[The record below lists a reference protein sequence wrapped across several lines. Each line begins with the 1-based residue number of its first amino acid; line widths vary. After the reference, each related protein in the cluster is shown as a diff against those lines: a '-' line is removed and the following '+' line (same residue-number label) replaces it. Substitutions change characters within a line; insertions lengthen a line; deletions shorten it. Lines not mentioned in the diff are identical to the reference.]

1 MDAQPNLFET
11 ETSAP
16 EIEKILLYAL
26 GEFQSRGKVLAE
38 RELALDR
45 LRGAFKRACEKYE
58 IDELSDEKIAGNLE
72 KLGARVK
79 KVPSFVAKHPYKITV
94 NNNLAVRAKDFYSE
108 KISEFEAGEK
118 I

>member
-11 ETSAP
+11 ATDAP

-45 LRGAFKRACEKYE
+45 LRGAFKRACEKFE
-58 IDELSDEKIAGNLE
+58 TAELPDEKIAENLE

-79 KVPSFVAKHPYKITV
+79 KVPSFVAKHPFRVTATIELAEKSKEFFRISV
-94 NNNLAVRAKDFYSE
+94 NND
-108 KISEFEAGEK
+108 
-118 I
+118 